1 MITLEPFLA
10 AGVGLLYG
18 VLGALLIHRYRI
30 SPRSYGKAK
39 KRFFQELDT
48 RWELGFIK
56 NIEDIISLL
65 HAISKTEKSTSLDS
79 TEIADLL
86 GEYLLQMTSAKIEE
100 VDKEKFSFF
109 EQLVDEQRIEEPF
122 SVLPDRERGFAI
134 ALRRSIENNNRD
146 DALQQLNELVDSM
159 GVRLSTAENELEKNR
174 IWTRVGA
181 FLGGGAVIITIILFL
196 FFR

>member
-1 MITLEPFLA
+1 METWVEPFLA

-18 VLGALLIHRYRI
+18 VLGALLILRYRI
-30 SPRSYGKAK
+30 SPRSHEKAK
-39 KRFFQELDT
+39 KRFFQDLDT
-48 RWELGFIK
+48 RWELAFIK
-56 NIEDIISLL
+56 NIEDIISLR
-65 HAISKTEKSTSLDS
+65 HAISKTEKSISLDS

-86 GEYLLQMTSAKIEE
+86 DEYLLQMTSAKIEE

-109 EQLVDEQRIEEPF
+109 EQLVDQQRIEEPF
-122 SVLPDRERGFAI
+122 SVLPDREQRFAI

-159 GVRLSTAENELEKNR
+159 GVRLSTVETELRKNR

-181 FLGGGAVIITIILFL
+181 YLGGAAIIITIILLVF
-196 FFR
+196 

>member
-1 MITLEPFLA
+1 METWIEPLLV

-18 VLGALLIHRYRI
+18 ILGALLILRYRI
-30 SPRSYGKAK
+30 SPRSYEKAK
-39 KRFFQELDT
+39 KRFFQDLDT

-56 NIEDIISLL
+56 NIEDITSLR

-86 GEYLLQMTSAKIEE
+86 DEYLLQMTSAKIEE
-100 VDKEKFSFF
+100 VEKEKFSFF
-109 EQLVDEQRIEEPF
+109 EQLVDQQRVEEPF

-134 ALRRSIENNNRD
+134 ALRRSIENNNKD
-146 DALQQLNELVDSM
+146 DALHQLNELVDSM
-159 GVRLSTAENELEKNR
+159 GARLSTVETELKKNR

-181 FLGGGAVIITIILFL
+181 YLGGAAVIITIILL
-196 FFR
+196 VFR